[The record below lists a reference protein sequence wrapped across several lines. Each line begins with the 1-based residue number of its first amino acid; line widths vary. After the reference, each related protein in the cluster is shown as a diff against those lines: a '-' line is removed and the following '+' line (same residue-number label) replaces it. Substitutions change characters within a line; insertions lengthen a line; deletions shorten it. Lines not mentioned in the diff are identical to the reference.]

1 MQKIIDIR
9 SDTLTKPSKLMYQ
22 AMLDAPLGDEQNEED
37 PTVIKLQE
45 LAAQK
50 LGKEDALFV
59 ASGTMGNLVALM
71 THTQPGDSV
80 IMEEESHILRC
91 ETGGLAAITGLMLKT
106 VSGQLGFPRMEYLKN
121 AIIGEGRLFPTTR
134 LICLENTHNA
144 AGGTCIDTEQM
155 KEVSG
160 IAKKHGIK
168 IHIDGARI
176 FNAAV
181 ALNVVP
187 AELVKEADSIQFC
200 LSKSLG
206 CPFGSLLVGDK
217 DFISKARK
225 KRQMLGGGMR
235 QAGLM
240 AAAGIIGLEKM
251 IERLKE
257 DHNNAHILAEGL
269 VEAGIKI
276 NMRIVQTNMVFFEIP
291 EGKIKPIDFVELLKR
306 ENILIGDPKGRKIR
320 VVTHKDINRDDISY
334 VIEKFKN
341 VLDKNYN

>member
-1 MQKIIDIR
+1 
-9 SDTLTKPSKLMYQ
+9 
-22 AMLDAPLGDEQNEED
+22 MLDAPLGDEQNEED

-59 ASGTMGNLVALM
+59 ASGTMGNLVALI
-71 THTQPGDSV
+71 THAQPGDSV
-80 IMEEESHILRC
+80 MMEEESHILRC
-91 ETGGLAAITGLMLKT
+91 ETGGLAAVAGLMLKT
-106 VSGQLGFPRMEYLKN
+106 VPGKLGLPKMDCLRK

-144 AGGTCIDTEQM
+144 AGETCIDTEQM
-155 KEVSG
+155 EEISG

-176 FNAAV
+176 FNAAI
-181 ALNVVP
+181 ALDVEP

-200 LSKSLG
+200 LSKGLG

-251 IERLKE
+251 IDRLKE

-276 NMRIVQTNMVFFEIP
+276 NMRTVQTNMVFFEVP
-291 EGKIKPIDFVELLKR
+291 EGKIKPIDLVERLKK
-306 ENILIGDPKGRKIR
+306 ENVLIGDPKGRKIR

-334 VIEKFKN
+334 IIEKFKN
-341 VLDKNYN
+341 ILDKNYN

>member
-1 MQKIIDIR
+1 
-9 SDTLTKPSKLMYQ
+9 
-22 AMLDAPLGDEQNEED
+22 MLDAPLGDEQNEED

-59 ASGTMGNLVALM
+59 ASGTMGNLVALI
-71 THTQPGDSV
+71 THAQPGDSV
-80 IMEEESHILRC
+80 MMEEESHILRC
-91 ETGGLAAITGLMLKT
+91 ETGGLAAVAGLMLKT
-106 VSGQLGFPRMEYLKN
+106 VPGKLGFPKMDCLRK

-144 AGGTCIDTEQM
+144 AGETCIDTEQM
-155 KEVSG
+155 EEISG

-176 FNAAV
+176 FNAAI
-181 ALNVVP
+181 ALDVEP

-200 LSKSLG
+200 LSKGLG

-251 IERLKE
+251 IDRLKE

-276 NMRIVQTNMVFFEIP
+276 NMRTVQTNMVFFEVP
-291 EGKIKPIDFVELLKR
+291 EGKIKPIDLVERLKK
-306 ENILIGDPKGRKIR
+306 ENVLIGDPKGRKIR

-334 VIEKFKN
+334 IIEKFKN
-341 VLDKNYN
+341 ILDKNYN

>member
-9 SDTLTKPSKLMYQ
+9 SDTLTKPSKAMYR

-59 ASGTMGNLVALM
+59 TSGTMGNLVALM

-91 ETGGLAAITGLMLKT
+91 EAGGLAAIAGLMLKP
-106 VSGQLGFPRMEYLKN
+106 VLGQMGFPRMEYLKN

-155 KEVSG
+155 KEVSS

-181 ALNVVP
+181 ALNVAP

-257 DHNNAHILAEGL
+257 DHNNARILAEGL
-269 VEAGIKI
+269 VEGGIKV
-276 NMRIVQTNMVFFEIP
+276 NMRTVQTNMVFFEVP
-291 EGKIKPIDFVELLKR
+291 EGKIKPIDFVKLLKR

-320 VVTHKDINRDDISY
+320 VVTHKDVNRDDISY
-334 VIEKFKN
+334 VIEKFKS
-341 VLDKNYN
+341 VLDKNYD